1 MKKIRVVQV
10 GVGQYTHAAHTM
22 YAMRSLPEYYEIVG
36 VCEPDEKAKAVAQ
49 KDAYMAKAYE
59 GLPWLDL
66 DDVLADR
73 TLDALII
80 ETNELDQG
88 RMALRAAEAG
98 FPVHMDKPGGEDLS
112 VFEKLMETV
121 REKNLVFQNGYMFRY
136 NPAMLKLFET
146 IREGRLGD
154 ILNVEAQ
161 MSPPR
166 YSRGFATSVMG
177 YMQGGMAYYLGCH
190 LIDLLYQLKG
200 EPLEVIPMSAC
211 TGARDTDGLDY
222 GFVAYRYKEGVSF
235 IKTTSMEVG
244 GGVRRQLVVTGS
256 KGTAIIEP
264 LEGATE
270 QLPELF
276 CTNVVSLKLQ
286 LEKND
291 EGSDWTTETYDY
303 PPFGRYTNMMIDF
316 ARMVR
321 GESQNAYTPDYEL
334 AVFKLLLRSCNLM
347 K

>member
-1 MKKIRVVQV
+1 
-10 GVGQYTHAAHTM
+10 M
-22 YAMRSLPEYYEIVG
+22 YALRTLPEYFEVVG
-36 VCEPDEKAKAVAQ
+36 VCEPDEKAKAVTMAS
-49 KDAYMAKAYE
+49 DYLAKAYE
-59 GLPWLDL
+59 GLEWLEL
-66 DDVLADR
+66 EDVLSDK

-98 FPVHMDKPGGEDLS
+98 FPIHMDKPGGEDLA
-112 VFEKLMETV
+112 VFEKLVETV
-121 REKNLVFQNGYMFRY
+121 KAKNLVFQNGYMFRY

-166 YSRGFATSVMG
+166 YSRGFTSSVMG
-177 YMQGGMAYYLGCH
+177 YMQGGMTYYLGCH
-190 LIDLLYQLKG
+190 LIDLMYQLKG
-200 EPLEVIPMSAC
+200 EPLEVIPMNAC

-222 GFVAYRYKEGVSF
+222 GFVVYRYKEGPSF
-235 IKTTSMEVG
+235 IKTTSAEVG
-244 GGVRRQLVVTGS
+244 GSIRRQLVVTGT

-264 LEGATE
+264 LEDMTE

-276 CTNVVSLKLQ
+276 CTNVVSLKL
-286 LEKND
+286 LLAKGD
-291 EGSDWTTETYDY
+291 EQSDWETETYDY

-334 AVFKLLLRSCNLM
+334 AVFKMLLKSCNLM